1 MLPVLGPNAPSQLT
15 QPSYQLSTAFFQLP
29 ASRAQELVAKSL
41 STLESSLTSLEEEVR
56 LLRNPASFEGELA
69 GALDRSIAATMLTV
83 PV

>member
-41 STLESSLTSLEEEVR
+41 STLEVSLSSLEEEVR
-56 LLRNPASFEGELA
+56 FGVRDEEFDSELSLRADPSSARCLCS
-69 GALDRSIAATMLTV
+69 S
-83 PV
+83 